1 MNEVLRRASSIGPL
15 VARIAAALFGG
26 YALAALASMA
36 TLALPVPRADGVLWG
51 MLASFIVYACA
62 VLWVFAVRS
71 ARRAWA
77 GLVLA
82 ALPLLLAAWSAGAF
96 RAAA

>member
-1 MNEVLRRASSIGPL
+1 MNEVLRRAGSIGPL
-15 VARIAAALFGG
+15 VSRIAAALFGG

-36 TLALPVPRADGVLWG
+36 TLALPVPKPDGVLWG

-71 ARRAWA
+71 AWRACA
-77 GLVLA
+77 GLLAA
-82 ALPLLLAAWSAGAF
+82 ALPLLLAAWSAGALGG
-96 RAAA
+96 AA